1 MYMNYFKGE
10 QYMFCTK
17 CGAKN
22 PEDATF
28 CYKCGNEMY
37 LNPESPSD
45 MPADDKKE
53 TYTTIFGNEY
63 TIEDESEEEKDINTF
78 NEVSDNKTN
87 PLSSFW
93 GDIINFNGKMSRYDF
108 WSATIVMAAVNIIL
122 LAICG
127 YINSMLLWYFYD
139 LFFLI
144 ATLSASV
151 RRLHDINKSGAYVL
165 LNLIP
170 LVGQVIL
177 LIMLLQKGKA
187 KSYSEAWWSGL
198 FAASTLLLLLGGVYV
213 VTTAYEY
220 YQEQQEL
227 QEYRDDLDKS
237 INDLENNSYD
247 SDYDY

>member
-1 MYMNYFKGE
+1 
-10 QYMFCTK
+10 MFCTK

-28 CYKCGNEMY
+28 CYKCGSEMN
-37 LNPESPSD
+37 LAPQHPSG
-45 MPADDKKE
+45 DKSKIDNKKT

-63 TIEDESEEEKDINTF
+63 MVEDESEEEEDVNTS
-78 NEVSDNKTN
+78 NETVGSNIN

-108 WSATIVMAAVNIIL
+108 WSAAIVMAAVNLIL
-122 LAICG
+122 LGICG

-139 LFFLI
+139 IFFLI

-170 LVGQVIL
+170 LVGQVAL
-177 LIMLLQKGKA
+177 LIMLLQENEVDKKKVVDDPINNMDDKGF
-187 KSYSEAWWSGL
+187 YL
-198 FAASTLLLLLGGVYV
+198 TAAVFIGIILVILLPLLLNGTL
-213 VTTAYEY
+213 
-220 YQEQQEL
+220 
-227 QEYRDDLDKS
+227 
-237 INDLENNSYD
+237 
-247 SDYDY
+247 

>member
-1 MYMNYFKGE
+1 
-10 QYMFCTK
+10 MFCTK

-45 MPADDKKE
+45 MPTDDKKE

-63 TIEDESEEEKDINTF
+63 TIEDELEEEKDINTF

-108 WSATIVMAAVNIIL
+108 WSATIVMVAVNIIL

-170 LVGQVIL
+170 LVGQVAL
-177 LIMLLQKGKA
+177 LIMLLQENEEDKKKVVDDPINNMDDKGFYLTVA
-187 KSYSEAWWSGL
+187 VFIGVIL
-198 FAASTLLLLLGGVYV
+198 IIILPLLLNGNL
-213 VTTAYEY
+213 
-220 YQEQQEL
+220 
-227 QEYRDDLDKS
+227 
-237 INDLENNSYD
+237 
-247 SDYDY
+247 

>member
-1 MYMNYFKGE
+1 
-10 QYMFCTK
+10 MFCTK

-37 LNPESPSD
+37 GANDNSS
-45 MPADDKKE
+45 DDKIVNDNNEKKA
-53 TYTTIFGNEY
+53 TFTTIFGNEY
-63 TIEDESEEEKDINTF
+63 TIEDESEEEEDTNTF
-78 NEVSDNKTN
+78 NEVSDNKID

-177 LIMLLQKGKA
+177 LIMLLQKGEKDGYNA
-187 KSYSEAWWSGL
+187 EWWSGV
-198 FAASTLLLLLGGVYV
+198 FAISALILILGCVYAV
-213 VTTAYEY
+213 GTAYDY
-220 YQEQQEL
+220 YQYQQEI
-227 QEYRDDLDKS
+227 QDEV
-237 INDLENNSYD
+237 SYD